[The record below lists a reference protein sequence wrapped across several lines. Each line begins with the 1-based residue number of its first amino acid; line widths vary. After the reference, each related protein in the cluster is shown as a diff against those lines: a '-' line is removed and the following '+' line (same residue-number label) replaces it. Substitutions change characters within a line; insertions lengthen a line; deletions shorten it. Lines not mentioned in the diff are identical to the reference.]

1 MLRTGYHGGS
11 AMRKS
16 LRIFAVA
23 SAISIISTMTSFAN
37 WEQVNGTWK
46 YSENGTYLTGWQW
59 LDGNGDNIA
68 ECYYLDGNGIM
79 AVSTVI
85 GGYTVD
91 INGAWIIDGVVQ
103 TKVVGSGGSYS
114 NSSQSVNKGKTDSEN
129 TTTNN
134 NSGFTV
140 PPLSSGNVGGL
151 DWTAE
156 CGDSTGLPPME

>member
-1 MLRTGYHGGS
+1 MRSTGYHGGS
-11 AMRKS
+11 AMRK
-16 LRIFAVA
+16 LRILAIA
-23 SAISIISTMTSFAN
+23 SVISIMSTMTSMAG
-37 WEQVNGTWK
+37 WEQVNGAWK

-59 LDGNGDNIA
+59 LDGNNDGVA

-103 TKVVGSGGSYS
+103 TKVVGSGGQT